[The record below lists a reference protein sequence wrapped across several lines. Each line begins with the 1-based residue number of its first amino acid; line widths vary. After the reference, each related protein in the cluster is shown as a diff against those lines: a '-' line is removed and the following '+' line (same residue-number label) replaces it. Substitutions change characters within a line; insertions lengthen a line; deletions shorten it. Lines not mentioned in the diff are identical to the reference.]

1 MLLAVRKWEEIM
13 VINLDNEISDKVLFI
28 GKAFELTK
36 ELGEVKELTVIK
48 LLILDQVNSYR
59 KDKEIFI
66 AKWKNYGSGNDKDN
80 VINISKKNDD
90 TKNEKEKNSRNNE
103 DSYYLKLPSNIND
116 DIDEIKEKMGYHERR
131 EKIITRIII
140 KGIRETLNN
149 PYLSKEVIKDAQ
161 KIRAYFR
168 DKIVSRYEEYFKMR
182 RKEINVNKEDIIEW
196 ELMKIALKN
205 VDRLDWKIEEEID

>member
-1 MLLAVRKWEEIM
+1 M

-28 GKAFELTK
+28 GKAYELTK

-59 KDKEIFI
+59 KDKETFI

-90 TKNEKEKNSRNNE
+90 TKNEKKENSKNNE

-161 KIRAYFR
+161 NIRAYFR

-182 RKEINVNKEDIIEW
+182 RKEINVHKEDIIEW

-205 VDRLDWKIEEEID
+205 VNRLDWKIEEEID